1 MPRQSKYKTKTT
13 SNTECIYKAALYIRL
28 SAEDGD
34 KEESNSVTNQRM
46 LLNEFLND
54 NPDIELYDYYI
65 DDGYSGTDFSR
76 PSFERLLD
84 DLYAKRFNTVI
95 VKDLSR
101 LGRNYIEVGNYIEK
115 IFPLFNIRFIA
126 INDQIDSIKNPDS
139 VNSVIVPFKNLIN
152 DEYCRDISNK
162 IKAVLNVKMKKG
174 EYVGAFAPYG
184 YLKDPEDIH
193 HLIIDE
199 DAAKVVKLIFE
210 LTLNGYGRTAIAKKL
225 NELGILNPTGHR
237 VIDLKIKTAG
247 VSGADKKN
255 IKYTWCST
263 TVRQILN
270 NEMYCGDIVQHKG
283 KLISYKIHKRVL
295 LPKEEWVIVRDVHE
309 PIIDRETFEKVQKE
323 IMGRDTRMNSNGK
336 ISMFAGHIK
345 CGDCERAMSK
355 KVASKYNGK
364 TRPYY
369 HYMCSA
375 YMRSGGTQCSKHTIR
390 NDELENAVLE
400 TIKIQ
405 IGLISDIERIKT
417 EIDDG
422 GFLEK
427 RKKFL
432 EVNIN
437 KCEEFVNLRR
447 QLRKEAYEDWKLGNI
462 TEKEYNEYTKE
473 YGEQIRQ
480 CEDTIDK
487 YYEEL
492 KEFDQAT
499 RECNWI
505 EYFTKY
511 KNVNTLSRELI
522 DSLIDNIYVYEDKKI
537 KIKFK
542 YEDEYN
548 YLIDFVK
555 RRKNFLS

>member
-1 MPRQSKYKTKTT
+1 MPRQSKYKNNSL
-13 SNTECIYKAALYIRL
+13 SNTECLYKAALYIRL
-28 SAEDGD
+28 SVEDGD

-46 LLNEFLND
+46 LLNEFLKY

-65 DDGYSGTDFSR
+65 DDGFSGTDFSR
-76 PSFERLLD
+76 PGFEKLLD
-84 DLYAKRFNTVI
+84 DLYAKKFNTVV

-174 EYVGAFAPYG
+174 EYVGAYAPYG

-193 HLIIDE
+193 HLIVDE

-237 VIDLKIKTAG
+237 VIDLKIKTARAG
-247 VSGADKKN
+247 NTKD

-309 PIIDRETFEKVQKE
+309 PIIDRETFDKVQKE
-323 IMGRDTRMNSNGK
+323 IMNRDTRMNSNGK

-345 CGDCERAMSK
+345 CADCGRAMSK

-364 TRPYY
+364 ARPYY

-375 YMRSGGTQCSKHTIR
+375 YMRSGGTECSKHTIR

-400 TIKIQ
+400 SIKIQ
-405 IGLISDIERIKT
+405 IGLISDIERIKS
-417 EIDDG
+417 EIDNS

-427 RKKFL
+427 RKQFI
-432 EVNIN
+432 EENIN
-437 KCEEFVNLRR
+437 KCEEQVNIKRK
-447 QLRKEAYEDWKLGNI
+447 LRKNAYEDWKLGNI

-480 CEDTIDK
+480 FEDNIDK
-487 YYEEL
+487 YYNEL
-492 KEFDQAT
+492 KDFEQAN
-499 RECNWI
+499 RESKWI

-537 KIKFK
+537 RIKFK

-548 YLIDFVK
+548 YLIDFIK
-555 RRKNFLS
+555 RKKRFIS

>member
-1 MPRQSKYKTKTT
+1 MKRGRKSKFCDNDTLQNKW
-13 SNTECIYKAALYIRL
+13 NVALYIRL
-28 SAEDGD
+28 SVQDGD
-34 KEESNSVTNQRM
+34 KAESNSVANQRE
-46 LLNEFLND
+46 LLDMFIKKDKELNFY
-54 NPDIELYDYYI
+54 NYYI
-65 DDGYSGTDFSR
+65 DDGFSGTNFER
-76 PSFERLLD
+76 PSFKKMIKD
-84 DLYAKRFNTVI
+84 IDADLVNAVV

-115 IFPLFNIRFIA
+115 VFPLFSIRFIA
-126 INDQIDSIKNPDS
+126 INDQIDSIKNPES

-174 EYVGAFAPYG
+174 EYVGAYAPYG
-184 YLKDPEDIH
+184 YIKDPEDIH

-199 DAAKVVKLIFE
+199 DAAKVVKMIFE
-210 LTLNGYGRTAIAKKL
+210 MTLNGYGRTAIAKKL

-237 VIDLKIKTAG
+237 AEELKMRIPVAEE
-247 VSGADKKN
+247 KKN
-255 IKYTWCST
+255 IKYSWCST
-263 TVRQILN
+263 TVRQILK
-270 NEMYCGDIVQHKG
+270 NEMYCGDTIQHKG

-295 LPKEEWVIVRDVHE
+295 LPEEEWVVVKDTHE
-309 PIIDRETFEKVQKE
+309 AIIDRELFDKVQKA
-323 IMGRDTRMNSNGK
+323 ILSRDTKMNRDGK
-336 ISMFAGHIK
+336 ISIFAGHIK

-355 KVASKYNGK
+355 KISGSYNGK
-364 TRPYY
+364 KREKY

-375 YMRSGGTQCSKHTIR
+375 YMRSGGTRCSKHSIR

-405 IGLISDIERIKT
+405 IGLISDIDRIKK

-427 RKKFL
+427 RKHFL
-432 EVNIN
+432 EENIN
-437 KCEEFVNLRR
+437 KCEEFANIRR
-447 QLRKEAYEDWKLGNI
+447 KLRKEAYEDWKLGNI
-462 TEKEYNEYTKE
+462 TEKEYNDYTKE

-480 CEDTIDK
+480 SEDTIDK

-492 KEFDQAT
+492 KEFDQAS
-499 RECNWI
+499 RESNWI

-511 KNVNTLSRELI
+511 KNVNSLSRELI
-522 DSLIDNIYVYEDKKI
+522 DSLVDNIYIYEDKKI

-548 YLIDFVK
+548 YLMDFIK
-555 RRKNFLS
+555 RRKNFMS

>member
-1 MPRQSKYKTKTT
+1 MPRQSKYKVKDTLN
-13 SNTECIYKAALYIRL
+13 SESMYKAALYIRL
-28 SAEDGD
+28 SVEDGD

-46 LLNEFLND
+46 LLTEFLKE

-76 PSFERLLD
+76 PSFERLLE
-84 DLYAKRFNTVI
+84 DLYSKRFNTVI

-115 IFPLFNIRFIA
+115 VFPLFNIRFIA

-174 EYVGAFAPYG
+174 EYVGAYAPYG

-199 DAAKVVKLIFE
+199 DAARVIKLIFE
-210 LTLNGYGRTAIAKKL
+210 LTLKGFGRTAIAKKL
-225 NELGILNPTGHR
+225 NELEILNPTGHR
-237 VIDLKIKTAG
+237 AEELKMRIPVAEE
-247 VSGADKKN
+247 KKN
-255 IKYTWCST
+255 IKYSWSSST
-263 TVRQILN
+263 IRLILK
-270 NEMYCGDIVQHKG
+270 NEMYCGDTIQHKG

-295 LPKEEWVIVRDVHE
+295 LPEEEWVIVRNTHE
-309 PIIDRETFEKVQKE
+309 AIIDRETFDKVQKE
-323 IMGRDTRMNSNGK
+323 ILGRDTKMNKDGK
-336 ISMFAGHIK
+336 ISIMAGHIK

-355 KVASKYNGK
+355 KVSGYYNGK
-364 TRPYY
+364 KRKNF

-375 YMRSGGTQCSKHTIR
+375 YLRSGGTKCSKHSIR
-390 NDELENAVLE
+390 NDELEEAVLE
-400 TIKIQ
+400 AIKIQ
-405 IGLISDIERIKT
+405 IGLVSDIERIRKD
-417 EIDDG
+417 IDDNG
-422 GFLEK
+422 FVERRKQFLE
-427 RKKFL
+427 
-432 EVNIN
+432 ENIK
-437 KCEEFVNLRR
+437 KCEEFANIKRK
-447 QLRKEAYEDWKLGNI
+447 LRKEAYEDWKLGNI
-462 TEKEYNEYTKE
+462 TEKEYNDYTKE
-473 YGEQIRQ
+473 YGEQIRKS
-480 CEDTIDK
+480 EDTIDK

-492 KEFDQAT
+492 KQFEQANT
-499 RECNWI
+499 ESNWI

-511 KNVNTLSRELI
+511 KNVNSLSRELI
-522 DSLIDNIYVYEDKKI
+522 DSLVDNIYIYEDKKI

-548 YLIDFVK
+548 YLINFIK

>member
-1 MPRQSKYKTKTT
+1 MKRGRKSKYCEK
-13 SNTECIYKAALYIRL
+13 KALQNKWNVALYIRL
-28 SAEDGD
+28 SVQDGD
-34 KEESNSVTNQRM
+34 KSESNSVVNQKE
-46 LLNEFLND
+46 LLDMFIGKDNELNFY
-54 NPDIELYDYYI
+54 NYYI
-65 DDGYSGTDFSR
+65 DDGFSGTNFER
-76 PSFERLLD
+76 PSFKKMIEDINANLVN
-84 DLYAKRFNTVI
+84 AVV

-184 YLKDPEDIH
+184 YLKDPKDIH

-225 NELGILNPTGHR
+225 NQLGILNPTGHR

-247 VSGADKKN
+247 ISGTNKKN

-270 NEMYCGDIVQHKG
+270 NEMYCGDIIQHKG

-323 IMGRDTRMNSNGK
+323 IMSRDTRMNSNGK
-336 ISMFAGHIK
+336 ISIFAGHIK
-345 CGDCERAMSK
+345 CADCERAMSK

-364 TRPYY
+364 ERPYY

-417 EIDDG
+417 EIDNS
-422 GFLEK
+422 GFLEN

-432 EVNIN
+432 EENIN
-437 KCEEFVNLRR
+437 KCEEFAKIRR
-447 QLRKEAYEDWKLGNI
+447 RLRKEAYEDWKLGNI
-462 TEKEYNEYTKE
+462 TLKEYNEYTNE

-492 KEFDQAT
+492 KEFEQAN